1 MNREFIPYKLALE
14 LKELG
19 FDEYCFAW
27 YDSEDQEILNYDNT
41 RNSCEWLNGNA
52 CTAPT
57 YSQAFRFFR
66 EKFGYNCFIPTALKD
81 GKWYYF
87 RENLND
93 RTNDSEPEFTPK
105 FDTYEEAEKEC
116 LIKLIEIVK
125 EGKNE
130 NI

>member
-1 MNREFIPYKLALE
+1 MNKEFIPYELALE

-66 EKFGYNCFIPTALKD
+66 EKYGLNSHIHQEKRNNYSYCCGQGYSDEID
-81 GKWYYF
+81 GYQ
-87 RENLND
+87 D
-93 RTNDSEPEFTPK
+93 
-105 FDTYEEAEKEC
+105 FDTYEEAELAC
-116 LIKLIEIVK
+116 LKKLIEIVK
-125 EGKNE
+125 GGNK
-130 NI
+130 